1 MNKLMY
7 STLTLAAVLTAPC
20 AHAEDQFYVGAA
32 LGTQGNLNLA
42 TNGGIERNTNH
53 PRAFRLSGGYQFN
66 EHVAL
71 EAGYIGFGNFE
82 FASGAK
88 VDLSALHVAAKGSI
102 ALGESF
108 SLFGKAG
115 LARHDR
121 DISGPTPGPGSLV
134 RTRAMVGIGVGYRM
148 TDRLSL
154 TAELVDYGTIRS
166 PGTKLTMRQLEV
178 GLNYRF

>member
-1 MNKLMY
+1 MNKLLY
-7 STLTLAAVLTAPC
+7 SILALTAALAAPC
-20 AHAEDQFYVGAA
+20 AHAEDPFYIGAA
-32 LGTQGNLNLA
+32 LGAQGKLNLA
-42 TNGGIERNTNH
+42 TNGVIERNTNH

-66 EHVAL
+66 EHFAL
-71 EAGYIGFGNFE
+71 EAGYIGFGNFN
-82 FASGAK
+82 FASGAE

-121 DISGPTPGPGSLV
+121 DITGATPGAGSLV
-134 RTRAMVGIGVGYRM
+134 KTRAMYGIGVAYRM
-148 TDRLSL
+148 TEKLSL